1 MSTIVT
7 VPRSVSWKGDA
18 IAVLNQTKLPHS
30 TEYKT
35 LTTIEEVW
43 KSIIMLEVRGA
54 RNWNCS
60 CIWLSAC
67 SEKYNTL
74 HIEEFQKKFNR
85 DCNYLGT
92 SRPTAVNLFWA
103 IDRMR
108 ESIRE
113 ITTIKEAQ
121 KY

>member
-1 MSTIVT
+1 MEKYCHARST
-7 VPRSVSWKGDA
+7 RSTG
-18 IAVLNQTKLPHS
+18 
-30 TEYKT
+30 
-35 LTTIEEVW
+35 
-43 KSIIMLEVRGA
+43 
-54 RNWNCS
+54 NWNCS
-60 CIWLSAC
+60 CIWLGAC
-67 SEKYNTL
+67 SKKYTTL

-108 ESIRE
+108 ESIQE